1 VPRSRAPFGGGIFI
15 ADTSAWARAKNP
27 PVRAQWTAA
36 IEAGVIATTAP
47 VRFELLLSATDGAE
61 FEALDEALAK
71 LRDIPISRSVTNA
84 AMHALRRLA
93 HARPPVHRGVRV
105 PDLLIAAAAQDA
117 GIGVLHYDE
126 HFDRLATVLAF
137 ESRWTAPR
145 GSLD

>member
-1 VPRSRAPFGGGIFI
+1 MSRRGAPFGGGVFI
-15 ADTSAWARAKNP
+15 ADTSAWSRADAP
-27 PVRAQWTAA
+27 PVRREWAA
-36 IEAGVIATTAP
+36 AVEDGLIATTPP
-47 VRFELLLSATDGAE
+47 VRLELLLSVGDDARFD
-61 FEALDEALAK
+61 ALDDDLAE

-84 AMHALRRLA
+84 ATHALRRLA

-117 GIGVLHYDE
+117 GVGVLHYDE

-137 ESRWTAPR
+137 ESRWIAPR